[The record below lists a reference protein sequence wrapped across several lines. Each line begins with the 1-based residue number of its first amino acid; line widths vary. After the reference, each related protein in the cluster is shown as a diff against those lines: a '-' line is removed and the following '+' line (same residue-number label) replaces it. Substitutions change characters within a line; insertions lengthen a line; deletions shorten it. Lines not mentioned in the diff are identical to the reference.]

1 MDIYK
6 EQLVVKKT
14 TSSDWIKRLAILI
27 GTGILILG
35 CVAVLPFSGQ
45 LWFFPLLVICI
56 LIYAIFHYYP
66 LLYVEYEYIFTNGEI
81 DFDKILG
88 RQTRKRLATVDVAF
102 FEEFGR
108 FEPAAFE
115 GREFDTKL
123 YACSAPT
130 DPDTY
135 YAVLSHPK
143 LQHCL
148 IVFNPNEIIVESI
161 KEYLPRTAKVN
172 V

>member
-6 EQLVVKKT
+6 EQLVVKKA
-14 TSSDWIKRLAILI
+14 TSSDWAKRLAILI

-56 LIYAIFHYYP
+56 LIYAIFHDYP

-108 FEPAAFE
+108 FDPGAFE

-135 YAVLSHPK
+135 CAVLSHPK

-148 IVFNPNEIIVESI
+148 IVFNPNEIILESI
-161 KEYLPRTAKVN
+161 QEYLPRTAKVN

>member
-14 TSSDWIKRLAILI
+14 TSSDWVKRLAILI

-108 FEPAAFE
+108 FEPAAF
-115 GREFDTKL
+115 GRANAYE
-123 YACSAPT
+123 AARPPT
-130 DPDTY
+130 
-135 YAVLSHPK
+135 
-143 LQHCL
+143 
-148 IVFNPNEIIVESI
+148 
-161 KEYLPRTAKVN
+161 RTPIMRF
-172 V
+172 

>member
-6 EQLVVKKT
+6 EQLVVKKA
-14 TSSDWIKRLAILI
+14 TSSDWVKRIAILF
-27 GTGILILG
+27 GAGILVLG
-35 CVAVLPFSGQ
+35 CVAALPFSGQ
-45 LWFFPLLVICI
+45 FWFFPVLVICI
-56 LIYAIFHYYP
+56 LLYAVFHYYP
-66 LLYVEYEYIFTNGEI
+66 LLYTEYEYIFTNGEI
-81 DFDKILG
+81 DFDKIMG

-130 DPDTY
+130 DPGTY

-143 LQHCL
+143 LQRCL
-148 IVFNPNEIIVESI
+148 IVFNPNETIVESI